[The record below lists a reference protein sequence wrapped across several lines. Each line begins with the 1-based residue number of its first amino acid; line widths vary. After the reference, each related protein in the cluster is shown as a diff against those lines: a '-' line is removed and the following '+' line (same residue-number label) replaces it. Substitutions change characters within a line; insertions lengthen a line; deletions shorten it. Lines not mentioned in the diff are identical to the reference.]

1 MSANNEENQNSNMN
15 NNNGEEELLKILDG
29 ETMNNNNNE
38 NNNGENS
45 KEIND
50 SNNNNSNE
58 LKQSGDS
65 SVNAAN
71 SKSELKNNNKDND
84 SNAGGYGENLR
95 PNYSS
100 NNAISRN
107 VNSRSNSHSEEK
119 EDINNKYKYNYNK
132 DNFYYQHGVK
142 NPETKEELRKN
153 SLLDIFYFYTKQHS
167 FIGHTPTFQEIL
179 KNQEHL
185 DLSEFGRFCVEFK
198 ILVKPKKIAEIFKK
212 VVLTNKAKE
221 LNYDLFVQTL
231 QKLSVCANEEK
242 KLYLMER
249 IKIYKMKLKE
259 AKEKN
264 KKDGKEE
271 KESSKNKEK
280 EENLSGIKS
289 EGEAEDDEK
298 CQQEKNLENKNQEE
312 NKNNN
317 DKHSNN
323 SDKKSDNANIQNE
336 NQENLNEEGNNQN
349 ENSSSLNKKK
359 NKKKDNISTNLKYF
373 REHISKKNAKNS
385 KSKKLKLIKPK
396 TNSFLMMETKEELEE
411 KISQLQQD
419 YEKLNQKTN
428 AQLEEEFYQYLEIDD
443 INSYRKKMVGYIY
456 PFQNRERESRFP
468 LKSVMHPVQR
478 DPKMQREMHKILVQR
493 HEEMKK
499 EKELKQ
505 MREKDLLFEKRK
517 KKFEIE
523 TKKIREKMSQKNDYL
538 QIKRNKEDYQKE
550 KMNKLTWQQIQNS
563 DYDNFIINDKD
574 KSKITNLDDIFMSK
588 SNQFE
593 GDDADYLKNY
603 RIKKGLYE
611 NEENNKSIG
620 SNNRLNIN
628 TNNIN
633 NNAGNNKGNRYE
645 NINKTEPALPKF
657 DTNLSRISSGNN
669 IVNSS
674 EYDIV
679 NSLES
684 NEKSK

>member
-1 MSANNEENQNSNMN
+1 
-15 NNNGEEELLKILDG
+15 
-29 ETMNNNNNE
+29 
-38 NNNGENS
+38 
-45 KEIND
+45 
-50 SNNNNSNE
+50 
-58 LKQSGDS
+58 
-65 SVNAAN
+65 
-71 SKSELKNNNKDND
+71 
-84 SNAGGYGENLR
+84 
-95 PNYSS
+95 
-100 NNAISRN
+100 
-107 VNSRSNSHSEEK
+107 
-119 EDINNKYKYNYNK
+119 
-132 DNFYYQHGVK
+132 
-142 NPETKEELRKN
+142 
-153 SLLDIFYFYTKQHS
+153 
-167 FIGHTPTFQEIL
+167 
-179 KNQEHL
+179 
-185 DLSEFGRFCVEFK
+185 
-198 ILVKPKKIAEIFKK
+198 
-212 VVLTNKAKE
+212 
-221 LNYDLFVQTL
+221 
-231 QKLSVCANEEK
+231 
-242 KLYLMER
+242 
-249 IKIYKMKLKE
+249 
-259 AKEKN
+259 
-264 KKDGKEE
+264 
-271 KESSKNKEK
+271 
-280 EENLSGIKS
+280 
-289 EGEAEDDEK
+289 
-298 CQQEKNLENKNQEE
+298 
-312 NKNNN
+312 
-317 DKHSNN
+317 
-323 SDKKSDNANIQNE
+323 
-336 NQENLNEEGNNQN
+336 
-349 ENSSSLNKKK
+349 
-359 NKKKDNISTNLKYF
+359 
-373 REHISKKNAKNS
+373 
-385 KSKKLKLIKPK
+385 
-396 TNSFLMMETKEELEE
+396 
-411 KISQLQQD
+411 
-419 YEKLNQKTN
+419 
-428 AQLEEEFYQYLEIDD
+428 
-443 INSYRKKMVGYIY
+443 
-456 PFQNRERESRFP
+456 
-468 LKSVMHPVQR
+468 
-478 DPKMQREMHKILVQR
+478 
-493 HEEMKK
+493 MKK